1 MVRSF
6 VDGLPERALDQFTI
20 FGNNLIEIRFE
31 RAGEAAR
38 RASLNPFQLRR
49 PMDSSGKYVPFPK
62 IHAGGRDGQ
71 PQTLFLFVKPIG
83 NAIDLDESDCFC
95 YQDCWLVGKLKIIVG
110 PFTNNSSWRKGIS
123 R

>member
-6 VDGLPERALDQFTI
+6 LDGLPERALDQFTI

-31 RAGEAAR
+31 RSGEAAR
-38 RASLNPFQLRR
+38 RASLNPFELLR
-49 PMDSSGKYVPFPK
+49 PMDSSGKNVPFPK

-83 NAIDLDESDCFC
+83 NAIDLNESDCFC
-95 YQDCWLVGKLKIIVG
+95 YQDCWFVGKLK
-110 PFTNNSSWRKGIS
+110 
-123 R
+123 